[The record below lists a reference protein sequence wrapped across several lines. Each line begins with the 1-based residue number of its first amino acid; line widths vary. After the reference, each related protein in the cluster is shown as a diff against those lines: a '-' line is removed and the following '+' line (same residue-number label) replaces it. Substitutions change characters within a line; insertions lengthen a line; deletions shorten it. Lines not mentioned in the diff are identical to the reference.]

1 MNLRALLVAGLAG
14 LAAGIA
20 AGLLIPRGGGA
31 ATPTAFSPAQPSAQ
45 RANGAT
51 AQAGQHAA
59 SGSYDERFS
68 HVFSALQQRVR
79 LRQRLELFE
88 ALRDLTAADM
98 PGLMKHAAT
107 LPKDLA
113 SDLTGAL
120 LERWFAL
127 DPAAART
134 WALAENPMEIE
145 TMNVWAR
152 ADPEGAIRAALSAPT
167 EWWDHSLLIGALD
180 TLYGKDSAAMMAR
193 ARTLPPGEL
202 RDYALAVGLQQWATR
217 DPAAAWAALAEI
229 PPGPAREDARDSLLR
244 GSVERDPAWT
254 LARLGEIL
262 PTLKASVLGNDL
274 VTRIAEEI
282 AAKNP
287 RLALDWLSAIPAEFR
302 ATPAIAAAREWT
314 KKEPL
319 AALEWCVANGVD
331 LAQANYMDTSGS
343 MWQPAVLGGAMES
356 APEETFAW
364 LAARPA
370 GADRDRLLECAFMES
385 LWHTPEKQLFADDA
399 AMAWRFYD
407 ALPPDAQ
414 VAKAWLFAQKRAAKT
429 GVSDLA
435 AWAQDFPPGLA
446 RSNAIAGAISA
457 AQQLDAAPAEAFLA
471 TVSPGPD
478 RDAALRGFADAQR
491 QSAPTAAAERALGIG
506 DATVRRDTL
515 EAVVLP
521 WLQSDVK
528 TSRAWLQ
535 SAAAIPAE
543 WKQEWLRSP
552 IPPR

>member
-1 MNLRALLVAGLAG
+1 MA
-14 LAAGIA
+14 
-20 AGLLIPRGGGA
+20 
-31 ATPTAFSPAQPSAQ
+31 
-45 RANGAT
+45 
-51 AQAGQHAA
+51 
-59 SGSYDERFS
+59 
-68 HVFSALQQRVR
+68 
-79 LRQRLELFE
+79 
-88 ALRDLTAADM
+88 
-98 PGLMKHAAT
+98 
-107 LPKDLA
+107 
-113 SDLTGAL
+113 AL

-134 WALAENPMEIE
+134 WALAENPMEIR
-145 TMNVWAR
+145 TMNVWAH
-152 ADPEGAIRAALSAPT
+152 ADPEGAIQAALSAST
-167 EWWDHSLLIGALD
+167 GWWPSSLLYEALD
-180 TLYGKDSAAMMAR
+180 TLYGKDTAAMMAR

-202 RDYALAVGLQQWATR
+202 RDSALTMSLYRWAAQ

-229 PPGPAREDARDSLLR
+229 PPGSMRDSVRESVLR
-244 GSVERDPAWT
+244 ASAERDPAWT

-262 PTLKASVLGNDL
+262 PTLKAGVLGNDL
-274 VTRIAEEI
+274 VKRVAERI

-287 RLALDWLSAIPAEFR
+287 RLALDWLSGIPSEFG
-302 ATPAIAAAREWT
+302 ATPAIGAAREWA

-319 AALEWCVANGVD
+319 AALEWCLANGVD
-331 LAQANYMDTSGS
+331 IAQANWLDPSGS
-343 MWQPAVLGGAMES
+343 MWQPAVLGEAMER

-364 LAARPA
+364 LAALPA

-385 LWHTPEKQLFADDA
+385 MWHTPGKQLFGEDA

-414 VAKAWLFAQKRAAKT
+414 VAKAWLFGQKRAAKV
-429 GVSDLA
+429 GVGDLA

-457 AQQLDAAPAEAFLA
+457 ARQRDAAPAEAFLA
-471 TVSPGPD
+471 TVRPGPD
-478 RDAALRGFADAQR
+478 RDAALRGIADAQR
-491 QSAPTAAAERALGIG
+491 QSAPAAAADRALGIG

-521 WLQSDVK
+521 WLQSDAK

-543 WKQEWLRSP
+543 WKQDWLRSP
-552 IPPR
+552 MPPQ